1 MAVNQAAIDYLRF
14 DEAFNT
20 DTYKPFN
27 DCWTVKMDRELMVV
41 DDDIE
46 KVVSAYDNFTGG
58 NIQNI
63 KKKASIDYIID
74 GNKANITK
82 ILELCKDEKLENEKQ
97 RKIGFC

>member
-1 MAVNQAAIDYLRF
+1 MESILLEDNPHWNNL
-14 DEAFNT
+14 
-20 DTYKPFN
+20 
-27 DCWTVKMDRELMVV
+27 
-41 DDDIE
+41 
-46 KVVSAYDNFTGG
+46 SAYDNFTGG